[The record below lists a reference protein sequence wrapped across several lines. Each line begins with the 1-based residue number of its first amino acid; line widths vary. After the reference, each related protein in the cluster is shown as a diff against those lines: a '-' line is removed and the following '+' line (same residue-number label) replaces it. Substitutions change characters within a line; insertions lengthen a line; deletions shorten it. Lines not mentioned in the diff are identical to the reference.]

1 MMRSER
7 LLLVTVAIWA
17 TASLMA
23 PISPACTP
31 QSIRMCFKSPA
42 GVFRLNRKKSPK
54 PTRYMR
60 MRIPLGPTVPS
71 AGVVD
76 DPVPGEPVLEP
87 PLVGLVELPLRGLAG
102 ARPRVFAFVVRF
114 LGAARFFVA
123 ARFFTAAR
131 FFGAVFFAARLAFF
145 AAMIKALRE

>member
-17 TASLMA
+17 TASLIV

-76 DPVPGEPVLEP
+76 DPVPGEPVLEA
-87 PLVGLVELPLRGLAG
+87 PLVGLVELPLRGL
-102 ARPRVFAFVVRF
+102 VFPFVVRF

-131 FFGAVFFAARLAFF
+131 FFGARFFAARLAFF

>member
-1 MMRSER
+1 
-7 LLLVTVAIWA
+7 
-17 TASLMA
+17 
-23 PISPACTP
+23 
-31 QSIRMCFKSPA
+31 
-42 GVFRLNRKKSPK
+42 
-54 PTRYMR
+54 MR

-76 DPVPGEPVLEP
+76 DPVPGEPALEA

-102 ARPRVFAFVVRF
+102 AWPRVFPFVVRF

-123 ARFFTAAR
+123 VRFLTAAR
-131 FFGAVFFAARLAFF
+131 FFGAVFFAALLAFF